1 MKRIRFAL
9 FLGLSFSFLAP
20 SVVHSQVK
28 REDLVLAINES
39 AAYIANVLLDDEGKS
54 RCDYNL
60 TEGKWY
66 PYEIPWHTGQAV
78 YALLAA
84 YKATGN
90 DAYLKAAKRGGDYWI
105 SMEIKDH
112 PKLKGM
118 VAATHGDVLGEDF
131 IVFATVSDGTPGI
144 YELSRVT
151 KDPKY
156 AKVATSAATWMLQ
169 NMYYA
174 KEGVSYDNI
183 DAKTGEVLKEK
194 SPFWKDKPNQTLFD
208 VSRPNT
214 EGWLF
219 MDAYQFSGEKKFKD
233 AYVNLMNSLVDKQG
247 KEGVWMQ
254 FMPNFVEAQTFHPR
268 FSLWYAESLVK
279 GYELTKDK
287 KYLEAAANTARTF
300 AKAQQKDGTIFYDNY
315 LNGKDPDKGSATG
328 SAVAFAGILW
338 MQLAHY
344 GYQEFES
351 HIEKSAAWL
360 LNNRYAVNHPDPNL
374 RGAVLE
380 TRTRF
385 RKGKVW
391 LVNRDIGTSF
401 GLRFLVDYMNYKYGK
416 KETATI

>member
-1 MKRIRFAL
+1 MKRIKF
-9 FLGLSFSFLAP
+9 LSFLSL
-20 SVVHSQVK
+20 SVSLLVLSIQAHSQVK
-28 REDLVLAINES
+28 REDLAVAINES

-66 PYEIPWHTGQAV
+66 PYEVPWHTGQAV

-90 DAYLKAAKRGGDYWI
+90 DAYLKAAKKGGDYWI

-131 IVFATVSDGTPGI
+131 IVFATISDGTPGI

-151 KDPKY
+151 KEPKY
-156 AKVATSAATWMLQ
+156 AKVATSAASWMLQ
-169 NMYYA
+169 NMYNA

-194 SPFWKDKPNQTLFD
+194 SPFWKDKPDQTLFD

-219 MDAYQFSGEKKFKD
+219 MDAYEFSGEKKFKD
-233 AYVNLMNSLVDKQG
+233 AYINLMNSLVEKQG
-247 KEGVWMQ
+247 KEGVWMR

-268 FSLWYAESLVK
+268 FSIWYAESLVK

-287 KYLEAAANTARTF
+287 RYLEAAANTARTF

-338 MQLAHY
+338 MQLANY
-344 GYQEFES
+344 GYKEFEGN
-351 HIEKSAAWL
+351 IEKSALWL
-360 LNNRYAVNHPDPNL
+360 MNNRYDVNHPDPNL

-401 GLRFLVDYMNYKYGK
+401 GVRFLVDYMKYKYEK
-416 KETATI
+416 

>member
-1 MKRIRFAL
+1 MKRIKQL
-9 FLGLSFSFLAP
+9 ILSFGSCSLLLI
-20 SVVHSQVK
+20 SVSSYSQVK
-28 REDLVLAINES
+28 KEDLKIAITQS
-39 AAYIANVLLDDEGKS
+39 ADYIANVLLDKEGKS
-54 RCDYNL
+54 KCDYNL

-66 PYEIPWHTGQAV
+66 DYEVPWHTGQAV

-84 YKATGN
+84 YKQTGN
-90 DAYLKAAKRGGDYWI
+90 IAYLQAAKKGGDYWVG
-105 SMEIKDH
+105 MEIKDH

-118 VAATHGDVLGEDF
+118 VAAKHGDVLGEDF

-151 KDPKY
+151 KDTKY
-156 AKVATSAATWMLQ
+156 ARVATSAASWMLN

-174 KEGVSYDNI
+174 EAGVNYDNI

-194 SPFWKDKPNQTLFD
+194 SPFWKDKPNQQLFD

-219 MDAYQFSGEKKFKD
+219 MDAYEFSGDNKFKE
-233 AYVNLMNSLVDKQG
+233 AYINLCNSLVEKQG

-254 FMPNFVEAQTFHPR
+254 FMPNFVEEQSFHPR

-287 KYLEAAANTARTF
+287 RYLDAAANTARTF
-300 AKAQQKDGTIFYDNY
+300 AKAQLKDGTIFYENF
-315 LNGKDPDKGSATG
+315 LNGKEPDKGSATG

-338 MQLAHY
+338 MQLSKY
-344 GYQEFES
+344 GYKEFES
-351 HIEKSAAWL
+351 NIERSAVWL
-360 LNNRYAVNHPDPNL
+360 MNNRYDVNHPDPNL

-380 TRTRF
+380 TRTRL

-401 GLRFLVDYMNYKYGK
+401 GLRFLTDYLTFKYG
-416 KETATI
+416 E